1 MPLAPVNV
9 FVFGWNCIWSEF
21 LGVCGRGLVLVATAD
36 LIISYPMHLSAVQH
50 LTKIFNHYL
59 GMEYKGGKRSL
70 KVPSMDEI
78 GNVKVVV
85 STIE

>member
-1 MPLAPVNV
+1 M
-9 FVFGWNCIWSEF
+9 
-21 LGVCGRGLVLVATAD
+21 ATAD

-70 KVPSMDEI
+70 KVPSMGNL

-85 STIE
+85 GT

>member
-1 MPLAPVNV
+1 M
-9 FVFGWNCIWSEF
+9 
-21 LGVCGRGLVLVATAD
+21 ATAD

-59 GMEYKGGKRSL
+59 GLEYKGGKPSL
-70 KVPSMDEI
+70 KVPSLGNL

-85 STIE
+85 GT